1 MGCYL
6 HSSQKWTRPL
16 VIGVFSHFAIHSM
29 LFFSDATLL
38 TQSKTGHKGY
48 FAVFHVK
55 KKVGHPCCFAC
66 RDASVSGDMT
76 HSKLVP
82 NSSGEQQ
89 LVLSAAQL
97 LSYSVLCSM
106 FCTDTANMKL
116 QHH

>member
-16 VIGVFSHFAIHSM
+16 VIGVFSPFASHSM

-55 KKVGHPCCFAC
+55 KKSATHAVLHAGTP
-66 RDASVSGDMT
+66 VS
-76 HSKLVP
+76 LV
-82 NSSGEQQ
+82 
-89 LVLSAAQL
+89 
-97 LSYSVLCSM
+97 
-106 FCTDTANMKL
+106 T
-116 QHH
+116 